1 MVIEQGDVFWVDLG
15 EPVGSAPDFQPV
27 KSPAIQLPS
36 VEEIEFLS
44 PKIRQ
49 LLKVF
54 KRELEAIYHERLVH
68 LVLYGSFARHEETE
82 GSDVDILVVLKGAI
96 FPVDE
101 IRRMGDTSTDLLL
114 KYNELISIV
123 PMSLDNFLYR
133 SSPLLRN
140 VRREGIL
147 L

>member
-1 MVIEQGDVFWVDLG
+1 VTISLWQPTDGL
-15 EPVGSAPDFQPV
+15 EPVQSQV
-27 KSPAIQLPS
+27 IQLPKMED
-36 VEEIEFLS
+36 VEFFS

-54 KRELEAIYHERLVH
+54 RGELEVLYGERLVH

-82 GSDVDILVVLKGAI
+82 GSDVDVLVVLEGEVS
-96 FPVDE
+96 PVDE
-101 IRRMGDTSTDLLL
+101 IRRMGDASTDLLL
-114 KYNELISIV
+114 KHNELISIV
-123 PMSLDNFLYR
+123 PISLDGFLYR
-133 SSPLLRN
+133 RSPLLLN

>member
-1 MVIEQGDVFWVDLG
+1 MNLSFWQPTDRIEPGQGQV
-15 EPVGSAPDFQPV
+15 
-27 KSPAIQLPS
+27 IQLPTMEN
-36 VEEIEFLS
+36 VEFFS

-54 KRELEAIYHERLVH
+54 RDELELLYGERLVY

-82 GSDVDILVVLKGAI
+82 GSDVDVLVVLEGEVS
-96 FPVDE
+96 PVDE
-101 IRRMGDTSTDLLL
+101 IRRMGDVSTDLLL
-114 KYNELISIV
+114 KHNELISIV
-123 PMSLDNFLYR
+123 PMSLDDFLYR

>member
-1 MVIEQGDVFWVDLG
+1 MTLSSWQLTDRF
-15 EPVGSAPDFQPV
+15 EPGQSQAM
-27 KSPAIQLPS
+27 QLPKMED
-36 VEEIEFLS
+36 VEFFS

-49 LLKVF
+49 LLRVF
-54 KRELEAIYHERLVH
+54 RGELEVLYGERLVY

-82 GSDVDILVVLKGAI
+82 GSDVDVLVVLGGDVS
-96 FPVDE
+96 PVDE

-114 KYNELISIV
+114 KHNELISIV
-123 PMSLDNFLYR
+123 PMSLDDFLYR
-133 SSPLLRN
+133 RSPLLRN

>member
-1 MVIEQGDVFWVDLG
+1 VALSSWQPTDRF
-15 EPVGSAPDFQPV
+15 EPGQSQ
-27 KSPAIQLPS
+27 AIQLPKMED
-36 VEEIEFLS
+36 VEFFS

-54 KRELEAIYHERLVH
+54 RGELEVLYGERLVH

-82 GSDVDILVVLKGAI
+82 GSDVDVLVVLGGKVS
-96 FPVDE
+96 PVDE
-101 IRRMGDTSTDLLL
+101 IRRMGDASTDLLL
-114 KYNELISIV
+114 KHNELISIV
-123 PMSLDNFLYR
+123 PMSLDDFLYR
-133 SSPLLRN
+133 RSPLLRN

>member
-1 MVIEQGDVFWVDLG
+1 MTLSSWQPTDRIEPGQ
-15 EPVGSAPDFQPV
+15 SQ
-27 KSPAIQLPS
+27 AIQLPRMED
-36 VEEIEFLS
+36 VEFFS

-54 KRELEAIYHERLVH
+54 RGELEVLYGERLVY

-82 GSDVDILVVLKGAI
+82 GSDVDVLVVLGGEVS
-96 FPVDE
+96 PVDE
-101 IRRMGDTSTDLLL
+101 IRRMGDASTDLLL
-114 KYNELISIV
+114 KHNELISIV
-123 PMSLDNFLYR
+123 PMSLDDFLYR
-133 SSPLLRN
+133 RSPLLRN